1 MIFCIMKGV
10 NIMSGLDDT
19 TYGIIEV
26 FIKIARFIVDLI
38 VSIANGEEIKMP
50 DLGGLGGF
58 LPTKPN

>member
-1 MIFCIMKGV
+1 
-10 NIMSGLDDT
+10 MSGLDDT

-58 LPTKPN
+58 LPTKSN